1 MIRRRQRTTPNRIC
15 IHFFSCLMGL
25 LLLTDSVT
33 TAQPA
38 SRATPSL
45 PGTFQFNGTTR
56 TYVLHLPATYG
67 KHKHRV
73 PLVLAFH
80 GGGGRSGRFETLSR
94 LSEEADK
101 EGFIVVY
108 PDGMLSQGAL
118 SIRTWNAGRC
128 CNPKASLGRQA
139 DDVGF
144 VSALIDD
151 LAKTYRI
158 DTKRVYATGHSNGAM
173 FCYRLACELAGKIAA
188 IAPNAG
194 TIQLQQPCQPA
205 RPVPVLHF
213 HSKLDKNVPYQ
224 GGFGTRGISNQWN
237 PSVDS
242 TLSVFANLAHN
253 KAVQQTLET
262 TPTYTHY
269 RWTKGD
275 NNVSIECY
283 LTEDGGH
290 SWPGGNQGA
299 VLSSDPPSTL
309 PANDLMW
316 AFFKQFSI
324 P

>member
-1 MIRRRQRTTPNRIC
+1 L
-15 IHFFSCLMGL
+15 S
-25 LLLTDSVT
+25 
-33 TAQPA
+33 
-38 SRATPSL
+38 
-45 PGTFQFNGTTR
+45 GTFQFGGTTR
-56 TYVLHLPATYG
+56 TYVIHLPATYG
-67 KHKHRV
+67 KHKQRV

-94 LSEEADK
+94 LSEKADK
-101 EGFIVVY
+101 EGFVVVY

-118 SIRTWNAGRC
+118 SIRTWNAGKC

-144 VSALIDD
+144 VSALIDE

-173 FCYRLACELAGKIAA
+173 FCYRLACELSNKIAA

-205 RPVPVLHF
+205 RVVPVIHF
-213 HSKLDKNVPYQ
+213 QSKLDKNVPYQ

-242 TLSVFANLAHN
+242 TLSVFANLTPG
-253 KAVQQTLET
+253 KPTRQTVET
-262 TPTYTHY
+262 TPVYTYY
-269 RWTKGD
+269 RWVKSDQDT
-275 NNVSIECY
+275 SPIECY

-299 VLSSDPPSTL
+299 VLSSDPPSVL
-309 PANDLMW
+309 SANDLMW
-316 AFFKQFSI
+316 AFFKRYTI